1 MSSHLID
8 SDILISYLKGKERAV
23 SLMGELCR
31 DGIPSVSSLS
41 YFEIWASVLPHE
53 KRSVSRLFSSLE
65 ILSVDSAVA
74 EQAGAYF
81 NHYRSTGITLGR
93 IDALIA
99 ATAKCHDLIL
109 VTMNIKDFPMDD
121 IKKQFL

>member
-41 YFEIWASVLPHE
+41 YFEIWAGVRSHE
-53 KRSVSRLFSSLE
+53 KRSVPRLFSSLE
-65 ILSVDSAVA
+65 ILSVDSVVA
-74 EQAGAYF
+74 EQAGTYF
-81 NHYRSTGITLGR
+81 NHYRSTGSPLGASMR
-93 IDALIA
+93 
-99 ATAKCHDLIL
+99 
-109 VTMNIKDFPMDD
+109 
-121 IKKQFL
+121 

>member
-8 SDILISYLKGKERAV
+8 SDILISYLRGKESAV

-41 YFEIWASVLPHE
+41 YFEIWAGVRPHE
-53 KRSVSRLFSSLE
+53 KRSVFRLFSSLE
-65 ILSVDSAVA
+65 ILSVDSSVA
-74 EQAGAYF
+74 EHAGAYF
-81 NHYRSTGITLGR
+81 NYYRSTRITLGR

-109 VTMNIKDFPMDD
+109 VTMNVKDFPMED
-121 IKKQFL
+121 IRKQFL

>member
-8 SDILISYLKGKERAV
+8 SDILISYLRGKESAV
-23 SLMGELCR
+23 SLMRELCR

-41 YFEIWASVLPHE
+41 YFEIWAGVRPHE
-53 KRSVSRLFSSLE
+53 KRSVSLLFSSLE

-74 EQAGAYF
+74 EHAGAYF
-81 NHYRSTGITLGR
+81 NYYRNTGITLGR

-99 ATAKCHDLIL
+99 ATAKCRDLIL

-121 IKKQFL
+121 IRKQFL